1 MNTAIVLTGI
11 GTVTALNTAT
21 VPVPSRT
28 RTVPATG
35 LVPRSSC
42 TEDVVSVVAATGSLK
57 TMTMV
62 AFRVTS
68 RLPGAGQV
76 RTTTGR
82 RIRGTP

>member
-1 MNTAIVLTGI
+1 MLGSSGAAGV
-11 GTVTALNTAT
+11 NTAT